1 MGMIRGAIDKTSSM
15 KDIGSRGPRRDTA
28 LAGDRTPPATGRECR
43 DPKIDTIVGFD
54 QAPDSSRSRGYGRYE
69 I

>member
-1 MGMIRGAIDKTSSM
+1 M
-15 KDIGSRGPRRDTA
+15 KDIGLRGVHRDPG
-28 LAGDRTPPATGRECR
+28 LPGDRTLPAEGHGRH
-43 DPKIDTIVGFD
+43 DPKIDPIVEFD

>member
-1 MGMIRGAIDKTSSM
+1 MGMIRGAIDKASSV
-15 KDIGSRGPRRDTA
+15 KDIGSRGVRRDAGLT
-28 LAGDRTPPATGRECR
+28 GDRALRAEGHECH
-43 DPKIDTIVGFD
+43 DPKIDPIVAFD

>member
-1 MGMIRGAIDKTSSM
+1 MGKMRIASAV
-15 KDIGSRGPRRDTA
+15 IGSRTDTVAHRQRRDPGFDSAPT
-28 LAGDRTPPATGRECR
+28 LPVTGHECR
-43 DPKIDTIVGFD
+43 EPEIGAGVQFD

>member
-1 MGMIRGAIDKTSSM
+1 MGTIRGAVGKTSSM
-15 KDIGSRGPRRDTA
+15 KDIGSRGPHRDPDF
-28 LAGDRTPPATGRECR
+28 AGDRTLPAAGHECHDPESDTG
-43 DPKIDTIVGFD
+43 VQFD

>member
-1 MGMIRGAIDKTSSM
+1 MGMTRGAIDKTNSM
-15 KDIGSRGPRRDTA
+15 KDIVSRRARRDPGFP
-28 LAGDRTPPATGRECR
+28 GDRTVPAAGHECPDGEI
-43 DPKIDTIVGFD
+43 DPIVEFH

>member
-15 KDIGSRGPRRDTA
+15 KDIGSRGVRRDPA
-28 LAGDRTPPATGRECR
+28 FAGDRTLPATGHECR
-43 DPKIDTIVGFD
+43 GTEIDAGVQSD

>member
-1 MGMIRGAIDKTSSM
+1 MN
-15 KDIGSRGPRRDTA
+15 DIGLRGVRRDA
-28 LAGDRTPPATGRECR
+28 DLPGDRTLPAEGHECHV
-43 DPKIDTIVGFD
+43 PKIDPIVEFD

>member
-1 MGMIRGAIDKTSSM
+1 MGKIRVASAMTNSM
-15 KDIGSRGPRRDTA
+15 ENTESHGLHRDAHFDSDRT
-28 LAGDRTPPATGRECR
+28 LPEAGDEESG
-43 DPKIDTIVGFD
+43 TIGKFE

>member
-1 MGMIRGAIDKTSSM
+1 MGMIRGAIKTGSM
-15 KDIGSRGPRRDTA
+15 KDIGSRGSRRDPGFD
-28 LAGDRTPPATGRECR
+28 GDRTRPAAGHECR
-43 DPKIDTIVGFD
+43 NLEIDTGVQAS